1 MLTSSYAACSGKVQL
16 LLVLLKKTM
25 EHQWNTNKR
34 QKTTEDNT
42 GKTMNLLNHETRDI
56 WSKIVPYLNTED
68 RLQAK
73 QTARRIDHHTQIAS
87 NKCLPWEFVYRRSR
101 CSADACR
108 RFSDQIFQAI
118 YRWLW
123 FMHRFNVGSGREIM
137 QQLKFEIRGLDN
149 EWQFPLHLRFFEDEP
164 ACFRPDSGFLPRGCV
179 SAVHC
184 YVAIT
189 LMIHS
194 ALFGQQTRVQH
205 AYRINLPQDGSE
217 NTLPLQIK
225 LSAIGDT
232 YIHEDRFNRLCDELL
247 REISTA
253 VQDLHVYRIH
263 GGEFQEISIVISDV
277 HPKRYKTFPLHNGF
291 TYQPQ

>member
-1 MLTSSYAACSGKVQL
+1 
-16 LLVLLKKTM
+16 
-25 EHQWNTNKR
+25 
-34 QKTTEDNT
+34 
-42 GKTMNLLNHETRDI
+42 
-56 WSKIVPYLNTED
+56 
-68 RLQAK
+68 
-73 QTARRIDHHTQIAS
+73 
-87 NKCLPWEFVYRRSR
+87 
-101 CSADACR
+101 
-108 RFSDQIFQAI
+108 
-118 YRWLW
+118 
-123 FMHRFNVGSGREIM
+123 M

-164 ACFRPDSGFLPRGCV
+164 PCFRPDSGLLPRGFV

-184 YVAIT
+184 YVAIM

-217 NTLPLQIK
+217 NTLPLQMK

-232 YIHEDRFNRLCDELL
+232 YIQEDRFTQLCDELL

-277 HPKRYKTFPLHNGF
+277 HPKQYKTFPLPNGF
-291 TYQPQ
+291 TYQPQQRTFGNKAIQL